1 MVHLMI
7 DVMRRFKLT
16 KSDMI
21 NIYMKVGSRCG
32 LVLLREALGGLL

>member
-1 MVHLMI
+1 MI

-32 LVLLREALGGLL
+32 LVLLREALGGPTLD

>member
-7 DVMRRFKLT
+7 NVMRFKLT

-21 NIYMKVGSRCG
+21 NIHMKVGSRCG

>member
-7 DVMRRFKLT
+7 NVMRFKLT